1 VNPPS
6 QTTRLELPPS
16 GSFLGPALAL
26 IESFAEQAGMETNER
41 HALREASGL
50 AIEMVMESSRDGDA
64 ENRVGIDVFETN
76 GSLTVEVLN
85 RGVPIFLNTQ
95 TKLFHQFAPHLDRLS
110 IENLGRQGQTLVL
123 GKRLGEEALRRRQ
136 DAVTGIDVKGELQGE
151 ITIRELRV
159 GEEEALSQLFYFVY
173 GYNYINELVYFP
185 EKLRE
190 KIQSGELISIVGA
203 LPDGRLVGHVGLY
216 KWNHSPVVY
225 EPCLGVTD
233 PRVKS
238 RGLFSQIFQKTMDRV
253 KQTPMQYCFFD
264 FVTNHDLSQRFVSR
278 YQPCDLS
285 IFLGCQSKATQAKL
299 EKLGLGIDPP
309 EMDRYSLLFSVLPRV
324 KHPFGEEVVLPA
336 GLGETLEFLLKPL
349 NLRWR
354 PAPRFDLLPSG
365 GDYQT
370 HFQTSQNS
378 VVFDLFQP
386 GRRAVEKI
394 VDEWHQLLRSGYH
407 YAAVEAPLDYP
418 GMGNLYDILAGEGFF
433 ISGFIPYHYGARL
446 GFRFQAIGPT
456 KVAWDDIKVFTAD
469 AKRLLA
475 LIRQNYERNG
485 LL

>member
-1 VNPPS
+1 MNPTS
-6 QTTRLELPPS
+6 HTTRIELPAS
-16 GSFLGPALAL
+16 GGFLAPALAFVD
-26 IESFAEQAGMETNER
+26 SFAEQEGMDKNER
-41 HALREASGL
+41 KTLTEASRL
-50 AIEMVMESSRDGDA
+50 AIEMVMESSRERDA
-64 ENRVGIDVFETN
+64 DNRVAVDVFENN

-85 RGVPIFLNTQ
+85 RGVPIFLNTR
-95 TKLFHQFAPHLDRLS
+95 TKLFHEFAPQLDHLS

-123 GKRLGEEALRRRQ
+123 GKRLGEEALRYRQ
-136 DAVTGIDVKGELQGE
+136 DAVTGVDPQGELQGE
-151 ITIRELRV
+151 IAIRELRP

-185 EKLRE
+185 ERLRE
-190 KIQSGELISIVGA
+190 KVASGELISIVGA

-216 KWNHSPVVY
+216 KWNNNPVVY
-225 EPCLGVTD
+225 EPCFGVTD

-238 RGLFSQIFQKTMDRV
+238 RGLFSQIFQKTMERV
-253 KQTPMQYCFFD
+253 NETPMQYCFFD
-264 FVTNHDLSQRFVSR
+264 FVTNHDLSQRFISR

-285 IFLGCQSKATQAKL
+285 IFIGCQSKATQAKL
-299 EKLGLGIDPP
+299 EKLGLGVDPP
-309 EMDRYSLLFSVLPRV
+309 EMDRYTLLLSVLPRV
-324 KHPFGEEVVLPA
+324 PHPFGEDVVLPA

-354 PAPRFDLLPSG
+354 PAPRFDLLPPG

-370 HFQTSQNS
+370 HFQAAQNA

-386 GRRAVEKI
+386 GRQAVEKI
-394 VDEWHQLLRSGYH
+394 LREWHQLMRSGYQ
-407 YAAVEAPLDYP
+407 YVAVEVPLDVP
-418 GMGNLYDILAGEGFF
+418 GIGNLYDILAGEGFF
-433 ISGFIPYHYGARL
+433 IGGFIPYHYGARL
-446 GFRFQAIGPT
+446 GFRFQALGPT
-456 KVAWDDIKVFTAD
+456 KVAWDDIKVYTPD